1 MTKLYSLSECEKLIN
16 KYVERGG
23 EVYTIE
29 EGSLGLGVMV
39 LTGNNLKT
47 TIITE
52 VYLNEWSSAH
62 KVRMY
67 NKCPKKYQE
76 IIK

>member
-29 EGSLGLGVMV
+29 EGCLGLGVMV
-39 LTGNNLKT
+39 LTCHNLKT
-47 TIITE
+47 TIIKE

-67 NKCPKKYQE
+67 NNCPKKYQE

>member
-29 EGSLGLGVMV
+29 EGCLGLGIMV
-39 LTGNNLKT
+39 LTGHNLKT
-47 TIITE
+47 TIIKE

>member
-1 MTKLYSLSECEKLIN
+1 MVLYSLSECEKLIN

-29 EGSLGLGVMV
+29 EGCIGLGLMV
-39 LTGNNLKT
+39 LTGHNLKT
-47 TIITE
+47 TIIKE

-67 NKCPKKYQE
+67 NNCPKKYQE
-76 IIK
+76 IIR